1 MQKILVLIVS
11 VLVILLGLAAATE
24 ALPLSDMTQEEQYTD
39 LDLLDDVNEYVKR
52 ISDNDFAQLRGPHIS
67 QFARN
72 KAFLNRQRNALE
84 YGQKRDAMSADT
96 MDKRNLSQND
106 VSQSRAAYMNQM
118 LAYRM
123 MSQLL
128 GEAGRR

>member
-24 ALPLSDMTQEEQYTD
+24 ALP
-39 LDLLDDVNEYVKR
+39 VKR